1 LFKAGEDRKKKVK
14 DYLARV
20 TPTQREHGLPP
31 DGELVAIPATGDRIF
46 LTVPEGLSA
55 GDTFSAPVAAKETMM
70 ITVPEGA
77 TSGQVIEVARGEQ
90 SHVA

>member
-1 LFKAGEDRKKKVK
+1 MYKAGEDRKKKVQ
-14 DYLARV
+14 DYMARV

-31 DGELVAIPATGDRIF
+31 DGELVAISATGDRIY

-70 ITVPEGA
+70 VTVPEGA
-77 TSGQVIEVARGEQ
+77 TSGQVIEVSRGEQ
-90 SHVA
+90 PQVA